1 MSLFL
6 SALPL
11 WITAILL
18 VVIPTIIACCGL
30 ILVRR
35 HVGLERL
42 TTNNEV
48 AGFKFAVV
56 GVIYAVLMAFAIVVV
71 WQRYTDAELAVV
83 SEAGAAAT
91 LYRLAAGPEPAAR
104 EVRRALAAYLTLAIE
119 RDWPQ
124 MAREQESAEANQGL
138 DALYTAALHMDQ
150 TALRPSAVLVPIFN
164 QIDLITEARRSRLHL
179 AVGIMPGVLWAALIL
194 GGGLTVAF
202 TYFFGTENLK
212 AQVLMSGILAVIVF
226 MGLFVIVS
234 IDHPFTGPVHVDPGP
249 LQRVL
254 SDFRG

>member
-6 SALPL
+6 SGLPL

-35 HVGLERL
+35 HVGLQRL

-91 LYRLAAGPEPAAR
+91 LYRLAAGPESAAR
-104 EVRRALAAYLTLAIE
+104 ELRSGLAAYLTLAIE

-124 MAREQESAEANQGL
+124 MAREQESAEANQSL
-138 DALYTAALHMDQ
+138 DRLYAAALHMGQ
-150 TALRPSAVLVPIFN
+150 TAQPPPAVLVPIFN

-179 AVGIMPGVLWAALIL
+179 AIGIMPGVLWAALIL
-194 GGGLTVAF
+194 GGGLTVGF

-212 AQVLMSGILAVIVF
+212 AQVMMSGILAIIVF

>member
-6 SALPL
+6 SGLPL

-91 LYRLAAGPEPAAR
+91 LYRLAAGPEPEAR
-104 EVRRALAAYLTLAIE
+104 ELRRALAAYLTLAIE
-119 RDWPQ
+119 VEWPQ
-124 MAREQESAEANQGL
+124 MAHEEESAEANRGL
-138 DALYTAALHMDQ
+138 DVLYAAALHMGQ
-150 TALRPSAVLVPIFN
+150 TALRPPAVLLPIFN

-179 AVGIMPGVLWAALIL
+179 AIGIMPGVLWAALIL
-194 GGGLTVAF
+194 GGGLTAGF

-212 AQVLMSGILAVIVF
+212 AQVMMSAILAIIVF
-226 MGLFVIVS
+226 MGLFVIVA
-234 IDHPFTGPVHVDPGP
+234 IDHPFTGPVHIDPGP

-254 SDFRG
+254 SDFRS